1 MVLNTSFNRHGIST
15 ICSPR
20 QALEHLLEGCMD
32 VLYIDKFKISFSKNR
47 IVKSLKNNFESEK
60 KLLKKNNNLWLKKNK
75 DLMSKSALINYK
87 KMLNDK

>member
-32 VLYIDKFKISFSKNR
+32 VLYIDKFKISFNKNR
-47 IVKSLKNNFESEK
+47 IIKNIKNNFDSEK
-60 KLLKKNNNLWLKKNK
+60 KLLKANNNLWLKKNK
-75 DLMSKSALINYK
+75 NLLTRTALKNYK
-87 KMLNDK
+87 KMLNNK